1 MLFFSFIILS
11 FIRFLQMDRVYQ
23 TVINSKWYLL
33 PLPEQ
38 LAMVMVFAKA
48 QNPTILMAGTLPLNM
63 DTFVEVC

>member
-1 MLFFSFIILS
+1 ME
-11 FIRFLQMDRVYQ
+11 RVYQ